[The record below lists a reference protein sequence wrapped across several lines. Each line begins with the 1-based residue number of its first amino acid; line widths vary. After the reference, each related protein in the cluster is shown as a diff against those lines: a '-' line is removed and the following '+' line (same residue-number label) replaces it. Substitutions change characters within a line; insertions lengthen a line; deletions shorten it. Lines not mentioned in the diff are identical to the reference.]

1 MGTEKGAGPFL
12 DSHLPSQPSP
22 ISINLPC
29 VPFFPQ
35 QRAKKEESTATQHTP
50 ATMEMWKGGTCTV
63 DSHSLK
69 HTTFIFFTLP
79 QISGSG
85 KSKIYLSRKF
95 AIFHRQ
101 NERKLCIL
109 YSGVLRMMRGPELP
123 AGTEPAGPEKRPSV
137 NGQGRRRPGRKG
149 RQKQGDCQNA

>member
-1 MGTEKGAGPFL
+1 ML
-12 DSHLPSQPSP
+12 
-22 ISINLPC
+22 
-29 VPFFPQ
+29 FFPQ
-35 QRAKKEESTATQHTP
+35 QRAKKEEPTATQHTP

-109 YSGVLRMMRGPELP
+109 YSRALQMTQGPELS
-123 AGTEPAGPEKRPSV
+123 AGTEPVGPEKTDRDLWEGEAAPWE
-137 NGQGRRRPGRKG
+137 QGETKTRRLSKRTKDAGVFCEFCTVCALRF
-149 RQKQGDCQNA
+149 CVIVLN